1 MMACSIPNPNIKRGI
16 VDEAAAMANSK
27 KVIMLA
33 PSILHNF
40 NGREELTLT
49 ITEDQTFLHLINMHR
64 TILTGMHSAPPP
76 GLQTPSSVCMCVCVS
91 VCVFCEGF
99 WFLKHLASIPN
110 SILLN
115 SNCLPREHFRLL
127 PLKPP
132 TNPNS
137 VLCNALQIN
146 LERALR
152 QWERALRNWLP
163 SVSEPKKSTNFNCAD
178 EILSGTPSK
187 TKEH

>member
-1 MMACSIPNPNIKRGI
+1 MRLLPWLIRQGHHVSAKHTPQFQWQRRADMNYYRRSNISPLDQHAQNNSNWDAQGTTTW
-16 VDEAAAMANSK
+16 AANS
-27 KVIMLA
+27 
-33 PSILHNF
+33 IL
-40 NGREELTLT
+40 
-49 ITEDQTFLHLINMHR
+49 
-64 TILTGMHSAPPP
+64 
-76 GLQTPSSVCMCVCVS
+76 CVYMR

-115 SNCLPREHFRLL
+115 SNCLEREHFRLL

-137 VLCNALQIN
+137 ILCNALQIN
-146 LERALR
+146 SERSLG

-163 SVSEPKKSTNFNCAD
+163 SVSEPKVD
-178 EILSGTPSK
+178 GI
-187 TKEH
+187 